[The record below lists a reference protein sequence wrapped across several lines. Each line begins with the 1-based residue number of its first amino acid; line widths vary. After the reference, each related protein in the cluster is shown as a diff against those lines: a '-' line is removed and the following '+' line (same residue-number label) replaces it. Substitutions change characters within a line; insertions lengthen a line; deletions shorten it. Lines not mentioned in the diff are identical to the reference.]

1 MKQTDFTM
9 IGNDTIIR
17 RYAITNGNDCE
28 LNFNFLVHSK
38 MMSSFNNMAG
48 GMIMNNALVQY
59 SHNFICA
66 TFAKQKISSYQI
78 NNVNDNIDTGLIY
91 GKDYIGMSSDSAIS
105 YDLGKIMPRRN

>member
-1 MKQTDFTM
+1 MMGT
-9 IGNDTIIR
+9 DTIIR
-17 RYAITNGNDCE
+17 RYTINNWNDID
-28 LNFNFLVHSK
+28 LNINFLIHSK

-66 TFAKQKISSYQI
+66 TFAKQQISSYQI

-105 YDLGKIMPRRN
+105 YDLGTIKPRRI